1 VLVALAAT
9 GTGLNAWLNHLN
21 KAFYDALLFK
31 PDILFMDEASSALDN
46 ASEAALYQLI
56 VDRLP
61 DCTLVSI
68 AHSTTLEV
76 FHDKRLNLGTAGAVA
91 VA

>member
-9 GTGLNAWLNHLN
+9 STGLNAWLNHLN

-31 PDILFMDEASSALDN
+31 PDIPFLDEASSALDN
-46 ASEAALYQLI
+46 ASEAAMYQLI

-68 AHSTTLEV
+68 AHRTTLEI
-76 FHDKRLNLGTAGAVA
+76 FHDERLNLGAADIVA

>member
-1 VLVALAAT
+1 MAT
-9 GTGLNAWLNHLN
+9 STGLNAWLNHFN
-21 KAFYDALLFK
+21 KAFYDALLSK
-31 PDILFMDEASSALDN
+31 PDILFLDEASSALDN
-46 ASEAALYQLI
+46 ASEAAMYQLI

-68 AHSTTLEV
+68 AHRTTLDS
-76 FHDKRLNLGTAGAVA
+76 FHVKRLNLGAAAAVA